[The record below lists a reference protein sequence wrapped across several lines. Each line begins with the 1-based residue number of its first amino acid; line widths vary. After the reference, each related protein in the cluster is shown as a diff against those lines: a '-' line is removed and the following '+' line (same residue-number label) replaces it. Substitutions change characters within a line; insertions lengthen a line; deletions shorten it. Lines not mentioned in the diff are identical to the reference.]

1 MQHHGP
7 CPHSAEGKLE
17 PWIISELHIDYNVI
31 LFFVSMELY
40 DSIWAE
46 GNSEILIIKYLICY
60 WAKIVLELNLNPKWL
75 FKKNNFSMLILLR
88 REPAGILWLNRKQ
101 WGHFFFF
108 NSHPCRI
115 SCKARPLEQAVIL
128 SLAQGQTLIW
138 ESFWEVA
145 LLSLLCSLKDFV
157 VNIDCLKL
165 VNINPQSPLPW
176 KHL

>member
-1 MQHHGP
+1 MFFTNKTLRLVGFDTFGNTLKHSVVQHHGP

-88 REPAGILWLNRKQ
+88 REPAGITSLQDQLQSQTSGAGGYFESCSRTD
-101 WGHFFFF
+101 
-108 NSHPCRI
+108 SHLGEFLRGR
-115 SCKARPLEQAVIL
+115 S
-128 SLAQGQTLIW
+128 SLP
-138 ESFWEVA
+138 
-145 LLSLLCSLKDFV
+145 LLSERLCG
-157 VNIDCLKL
+157 
-165 VNINPQSPLPW
+165 
-176 KHL
+176 KHRLSKTGEH